1 MAQVALNL
9 YGKLRKRHPV
19 DEVVGTKGI
28 LKVDIDPDE
37 TLESVLN
44 RVGIG
49 IDELYTIFLNGQLLT
64 THNKMAE
71 HLGYQQY
78 CEECHNWNLCVK
90 LQDGD
95 RVALFGL
102 DMATLVI

>member
-1 MAQVALNL
+1 MAKVTLNL
-9 YGKLRKRHPV
+9 YGKLRKMHPPQR
-19 DEVVGTKGI
+19 EVGTKGI
-28 LKVDIDPDE
+28 IEVSIEPDE

-49 IDELYTIFLNGQLLT
+49 IDELYTIFLNGKLLT

>member
-1 MAQVALNL
+1 MAKVTFNL
-9 YGKLRKRHPV
+9 YGKLRKVHKPQKV
-19 DEVVGTKGI
+19 IGTKGI
-28 LKVDIDPDE
+28 LEVEIE
-37 TLESVLN
+37 EGQTLESVLEK
-44 RVGIG
+44 VGIG

-90 LQDGD
+90 LKDGD
-95 RVALFGL
+95 QVALFGL

>member
-1 MAQVALNL
+1 MAKITLNL
-9 YGKLRKRHPV
+9 YGKLRKVHKLDR
-19 DEVVGTKGI
+19 EIGTKGI
-28 LKVDIDPDE
+28 IEVEITPDE
-37 TLESVLN
+37 TLESVLD
-44 RVGIG
+44 RVGIS

-95 RVALFGL
+95 TVALFGL